1 MILKKK
7 ATNINNFTV
16 KVNRKLMQHAISLRM
31 AVRPRRN
38 GGGGGGGIR
47 FVMGDVQAVNKRFT
61 ERR

>member
-1 MILKKK
+1 
-7 ATNINNFTV
+7 
-16 KVNRKLMQHAISLRM
+16 MQHTMSLGT

-38 GGGGGGGIR
+38 GGGGGLGIR